1 MNFRDLVTRLDLIE
15 DSSLTLATV
24 QAAEQ
29 AAKEKA
35 SVEKAKGGWTG
46 FTSWDPKTAGN
57 IAIAKLAQQNKLEG
71 LFNSEGDFII
81 AYGDNE
87 WSSKEGQSPRTAP
100 PTPEDWKPLAS
111 LGLIPDNAKGP
122 AGLTNWL
129 TGGKSQNEFDAV
141 KQQSAGVRQSNDAA
155 VTPKSSVPRTDMQ
168 KADEVD
174 DLIKQYLGKTVSS
187 ADSDSTTVASADG
200 ETDDLEGDQAF
211 AEGMYESLVESFGYA
226 AEATSVMGVNV
237 PTTLDEFY
245 AIPIVTLPNGEVIYD
260 GADLVFDVGLSVVS
274 AFIGP
279 LAGPVVIPR
288 LVKLAK
294 ILEKVFLGARPAS
307 KEAVSVIAK
316 TYKERLATSIKNNLG
331 KYALAT
337 SAGWTM
343 GINALMKWA
352 EGGNNFDPADLGKP
366 NNSKMPSVD
375 AMGNVTGA
383 SN

>member
-15 DSSLTLATV
+15 NAGLTLAAV

-35 SVEKAKGGWTG
+35 SVEKAKGGWSG

-57 IAIAKLAQQNKLEG
+57 IAVAQLAQANRLEG
-71 LFNSEGDFII
+71 LFNSEGDFVV
-81 AYGDNE
+81 AYGSNE
-87 WSSKEGQSPRTAP
+87 WSSKEGQSPRVVP

-122 AGLTNWL
+122 AGLTSWL
-129 TGGKSQNEFDAV
+129 TGGKSDSEFKAA
-141 KQQSAGVRQSNDAA
+141 QAQSAG
-155 VTPKSSVPRTDMQ
+155 MQ
-168 KADEVD
+168 KTDVQ
-174 DLIKQYLGKTVSS
+174 KM
-187 ADSDSTTVASADG
+187 SDVEAEINQLQSQAGTPDTATVASADG
-200 ETDDLEGDQAF
+200 ETGDSENTSEF

-245 AIPIVTLPNGEVIYD
+245 AIPIVRLPNGEVIYD
-260 GADLVFDVGLSVVS
+260 GADLVLDVGLSVVA

-316 TYKERLATSIKNNLG
+316 TYKERLATSIKDNLG

-337 SAGWTM
+337 SAGYTM
-343 GINALMKWA
+343 AINALMKWA
-352 EGGNNFDPADLGKP
+352 EGGSNFDPADLGKP

-375 AMGNVTGA
+375 AMGNATGV